1 MAKRESS
8 AYEVLSVIVP
18 TFLLIFNV
26 TSIYTV
32 FHGYI
37 KNNATKY
44 LLDMIFVVVPIILNI
59 TILVPYMVDVFIFNV
74 VISMA
79 LLLAS
84 RCYRHTKTSPVDEP
98 LSEKKDFVTNARS
111 TINLI
116 TAIAILAVDFKIFP
130 KQFHKTFKYGYSL
143 MDVGVGLFVF
153 ANGIVAPEVRGYK
166 HTLLKTLKDSMPLIV
181 LGVGRYLAVTLIGY
195 DVSVT
200 EYGVHWN
207 FFITLAITKIF
218 GTCFLN
224 LIHAKYS
231 IIGGLLLLC
240 VHELLLQMGLANYVF
255 SDVNREDLINANRE
269 GIVSSLGFVSLYFL
283 SVQFGLLLNLKEKN
297 SSNRKLTV
305 KLVSCTVIL
314 FAATFYWKSHFN
326 MSRRLANSVYCLWTL
341 SIGVFMTTLFFFS
354 ELFQKYLYTKYNYK
368 RIFSVPF
375 VMDAINFNGLTY
387 FLIANVLT
395 GLVNIVFE
403 TLLIS
408 TFWSIVILIIYINL
422 VCLVISL
429 LFIKNVKLKL

>member
-1 MAKRESS
+1 MAKYESS

-32 FHGYI
+32 FQANVQSYG
-37 KNNATKY
+37 TKY
-44 LLDMIFVVVPIILNI
+44 LLDMIFVVVPIIFNI
-59 TILVPYMVDVFIFNV
+59 TVLVPYMVDVFLFSAV
-74 VISMA
+74 VPVT

-84 RCYRHTKTSPVDEP
+84 RYNRRMKTVPVDEP
-98 LSEKKDFVTNARS
+98 PSEKKNFVTNARS

-116 TAIAILAVDFKIFP
+116 TAIAILAVDFNIFP
-130 KQFHKTFKYGYSL
+130 KQFHKRYKYGYSL

-153 ANGIVAPEVRGYK
+153 ANGIVAPEVRGYT
-166 HTLLKTLKDSMPLIV
+166 HTLLKTLKDSTPLIV
-181 LGVGRYLAVTLIGY
+181 LGVGRYFVVTMIGY

-224 LIHAKYS
+224 IIHARYS
-231 IIGGLLLLC
+231 VIGGLFLLC
-240 VHELLLQMGLANYVF
+240 VHEFLLQMWLSDYVF
-255 SDVNREDLINANRE
+255 SDIGRENLISANRE

-283 SVQFGLLLNLKEKN
+283 SVQFGMLLNHKET
-297 SSNRKLTV
+297 NRNLAV

-314 FAATFYWKSHFN
+314 FTATVVWKSRFD

-341 SIGVFMTTLFFFS
+341 SIGVLMTTLFFFS
-354 ELFQKYLYTKYNYK
+354 ELFQKYVYGKYNYS
-368 RIFSVPF
+368 RVFCVPF

-403 TLLIS
+403 TLLID
-408 TFWSIVILIIYINL
+408 TFWSLVILVVYINL

-429 LFIKNVKLKL
+429 LFVKNVKLKL